1 MTGASLLLDMW
12 FANTFFYSVAYLLIF
27 STRSHAEQK
36 LLNSDEVQC
45 INLSFEGLCS

>member
-1 MTGASLLLDMW
+1 MTDASLLLDMW

-27 STRSHAEQK
+27 STGSFAEQK
-36 LLNSDEVQC
+36 LLNFDEVQC

>member
-27 STRSHAEQK
+27 STGSFAEQK
-36 LLNSDEVQC
+36 L
-45 INLSFEGLCS
+45 